1 METSSPTPFLAPVED
16 GADFPAYRTQPSN
29 IEAEQALLGA
39 ILVNNDCAA
48 TVSGFLTAEHFF
60 EPIHQR
66 IYETAQNLIERG
78 HIANPTTLK
87 AYFDGDDALAEI
99 GGAEYLR
106 RLAAGAITIINAEDY
121 GRTIY
126 DLSLRRQLVVI
137 GEDMVNTAYSSTVE
151 ETAVLQIEASEQR
164 LYNLAETGKY
174 EGGFQSIK
182 DSLTLAV
189 ASAAAALKRDSHLSG
204 VTTGFTDLD
213 AILGGLHK
221 SDLIILAGRPSMGK
235 TALATNIA
243 FNAAEAHRADQDDDG
258 DLSSSEGAVVA
269 FFSLEMSAEQL
280 ALRLLAEQ
288 TGISSQKIRR
298 GRFSTSDFDRIVD
311 ASRTIETLGFFID
324 DTPAISIATLRAR
337 ARRLKRQH
345 NLGLIVVDYL
355 QLLRP
360 AHSGR
365 SENRVLEISE
375 ITQGLKALAKE
386 LEVPV
391 LALSQLSRAVELRD
405 DKRPQL
411 ADLRES
417 GAIEQDADVVLFI
430 YREEYYWLRTHP
442 RPVRKEG
449 VSERDFELNMKQW
462 EADLDQD
469 GSRGITEVIIGK
481 HRNGPTDTIQLLF
494 EGRVTKFANYIK
506 SDRLP
511 DEPF

>member
-1 METSSPTPFLAPVED
+1 METSSPTPYLAPVED
-16 GADFPAYRTQPSN
+16 GSELPSFRSQPSN
-29 IEAEQALLGA
+29 VEAEQALLGA

-60 EPIHQR
+60 EPIHRR
-66 IYETAQNLIERG
+66 IYETAQNLIDRG
-78 HIANPTTLK
+78 HIANPTTLR
-87 AYFDGDDALAEI
+87 AYFDGDDNLAEI
-99 GGAEYLR
+99 GGVEYLR

-121 GRTIY
+121 GRAVY
-126 DLSLRRQLVVI
+126 DLSLRRQLIQI
-137 GEDMVNTAYSSTVE
+137 GEEMVHTAYSSTVDE
-151 ETAVLQIEASEQR
+151 IAVLQIEATEQR
-164 LYNLAETGKY
+164 LYNLAEKGKY

-189 ASAAAALKRDSHLSG
+189 ASAEAALKRDSHLSG
-204 VTTGFTDLD
+204 VTTGFADLN
-213 AILGGLHK
+213 AILGGMHK

-243 FNAAEAHRADQDDDG
+243 FNAAEAHREEHDG
-258 DLSSSEGAVVA
+258 GGALSSSEGAVVA

-280 ALRLLAEQ
+280 ASRVLAEA
-288 TGISSQKIRR
+288 TGIPSENLRR
-298 GRFSTSDFDRIVD
+298 GRFSTDDFTRIVD
-311 ASRTIETLGFFID
+311 ASKTIESLGFFID
-324 DTPAISIATLRAR
+324 DTPAISIAALRAR

-386 LEVPV
+386 IEVPV
-391 LALSQLSRAVELRD
+391 LALSQLSRAVEQRD

-411 ADLRES
+411 SDLRES

-430 YREEYYWLRTHP
+430 YREEYYWLRNHP
-442 RPVRKEG
+442 RPLRKDIEE
-449 VSERDFELNMKQW
+449 ERDFQLRVQEWNDAHDEVQ
-462 EADLDQD
+462 
-469 GSRGITEVIIGK
+469 GIAEVIVGK
-481 HRNGPTDTIQLLF
+481 HRNGPTGTVQLLF
-494 EGRVTKFANYIK
+494 EGRITKFANLAK

>member
-1 METSSPTPFLAPVED
+1 METSSPPPYLAPVED
-16 GADFPAYRTQPSN
+16 STEFPSYRSQPSN

-39 ILVNNDCAA
+39 ILVNNDCA
-48 TVSGFLTAEHFF
+48 TVVSGFLTEDHFH
-60 EPIHQR
+60 EPIHR
-66 IYETAQNLIERG
+66 VIYRTVLSMIDRG
-78 HIANPTTLK
+78 HRANPTTLK
-87 AYFDGDDALAEI
+87 SVFDNDENLAEI
-99 GGAEYLR
+99 GGVDYLR
-106 RLAAGAITIINAEDY
+106 RLADGAITIINAEDY

-126 DLSLRRQLVVI
+126 DLSVRRQLIEI
-137 GEDMVNTAYSSTVE
+137 GEEMVNTAYSSGVDE
-151 ETAVLQIEASEQR
+151 IAVLQVEAGEQR
-164 LYNLAETGKY
+164 LYNLAEKGKY

-182 DSLTLAV
+182 HSLTLAV
-189 ASAAAALKRDSHLSG
+189 ASAEAALKRDSHLSG
-204 VTTGFTDLD
+204 VTTGFTDLN
-213 AILGGLHK
+213 AVLGGLHK

-243 FNAAEAHRADQDDDG
+243 FNAAEAHRGEQDDGG

-280 ALRLLAEQ
+280 ASRVLAEA
-288 TGISSQKIRR
+288 TGIPSENLRR
-298 GRFSTSDFDRIVD
+298 GRFSTDDFTRIVD
-311 ASRTIETLGFFID
+311 AARTIESLTFFID

-391 LALSQLSRAVELRD
+391 LALSQLSRAVEQRD

-411 ADLRES
+411 SDLRES
-417 GAIEQDADVVLFI
+417 GAIEQDADVVMFI

-442 RPVRKEG
+442 RPMRKDIEE
-449 VSERDFELNMKQW
+449 ERDFRLRLKEW
-462 EADLDQD
+462 EDALDEF
-469 GSRGITEVIIGK
+469 RGIAEVIIGK
-481 HRNGPTDTIQLLF
+481 HRNGPTATVQLLF
-494 EGRVTKFANYIK
+494 EGRVTKFANLAK
-506 SDRLP
+506 SERLP

>member
-1 METSSPTPFLAPVED
+1 METSSPPPYLAPVED
-16 GADFPAYRTQPSN
+16 GSEFPSFRSQPGN

-48 TVSGFLTAEHFF
+48 TVSGFLTAEHFH
-60 EPIHQR
+60 EPIHR
-66 IYETAQNLIERG
+66 TIYETAQNLIDRG
-78 HIANPTTLK
+78 HLANPTTLK
-87 AYFDGDDALAEI
+87 AYFDNDENLAEI
-99 GGAEYLR
+99 GGVDYLR

-126 DLSLRRQLVVI
+126 DLSVRRQLIEI
-137 GEDMVNTAYSSTVE
+137 GEEMVNTAYSSSVE
-151 ETAVLQIEASEQR
+151 EIAILQVEAAEQR
-164 LYNLAETGKY
+164 LYNLAEKGKY

-204 VTTGFTDLD
+204 VTTGFTDLN
-213 AILGGLHK
+213 ALLGGLHK

-243 FNAAEAHRADQDDDG
+243 FNAAEAHRGEQDDDG

-280 ALRLLAEQ
+280 ASRVLAEA
-288 TGISSQKIRR
+288 TGIPSENLRR
-298 GRFSTSDFDRIVD
+298 GRFSTKDFDRIVD
-311 ASRTIETLGFFID
+311 AARTIESLTFFID
-324 DTPAISIATLRAR
+324 DTPAISIAALRAR

-360 AHSGR
+360 AHAGR

-391 LALSQLSRAVELRD
+391 LALSQLSRAVEQRD

-417 GAIEQDADVVLFI
+417 GAIEQDADVVMFI

-442 RPVRKEG
+442 KPLRKDIEE
-449 VSERDFELNMKQW
+449 ERDYQLRLNEW
-462 EADLDQD
+462 EKAFDEF
-469 GSRGITEVIIGK
+469 RGIAEVIVGK
-481 HRNGPTDTIQLLF
+481 HRNGPTDTVQLQF
-494 EGRVTKFANYIK
+494 DGRVTKFANLARAE
-506 SDRLP
+506 RLP
-511 DEPF
+511 EPF